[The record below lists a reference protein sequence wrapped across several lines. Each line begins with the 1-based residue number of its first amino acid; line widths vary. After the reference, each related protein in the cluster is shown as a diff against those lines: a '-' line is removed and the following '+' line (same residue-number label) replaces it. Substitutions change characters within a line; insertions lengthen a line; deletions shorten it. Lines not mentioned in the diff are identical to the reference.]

1 MTGSGDNGKV
11 APQVTINKGS
21 NRRHQV
27 GGVDN
32 KEGVAMLVADSG
44 RTNFGAALHPVVT
57 VTATVTSLNDLV
69 AGEYS
74 RLTAAK
80 RTALGLASA
89 TTKISLHA
97 NRGFLL
103 KALATNGGL
112 IYLGTQY
119 IKAGAS
125 GTAADEVGFV
135 LEAGA
140 SVFIEITDGSN
151 LYFQATDSDESL
163 CWLAL

>member
-1 MTGSGDNGKV
+1 MS
-11 APQVTINKGS
+11 GS
-21 NRRHQV
+21 NEVSLNPGSNQLHQV
-27 GGVDN
+27 GGADN

-44 RTNFGAALHPVVT
+44 RKNFAAPLHPVVT
-57 VTATVTSLNDLV
+57 VTATATNLSGLV
-69 AGEYS
+69 KAQYS
-74 RLTAAK
+74 NLTPAK
-80 RTALGLASA
+80 RTALGIASA
-89 TTKISLHA
+89 TDDLAITA

-112 IYLGTQY
+112 IYLGTKH
-119 IKAGAS
+119 ILAEAS
-125 GTAADEVGFV
+125 GTGADAVGFV

-140 SVFIEITDGSN
+140 SVFIEITDGNN

>member
-1 MTGSGDNGKV
+1 MSGGNE
-11 APQVTINKGS
+11 VTINPGS
-21 NRRHQV
+21 SQKHQV

-44 RTNFGAALHPVVT
+44 RKSFGSALHPVVT
-57 VTATVTSLNDLV
+57 VTSDVKSLSALV
-69 AGEYS
+69 AAQYS
-74 RLTAAK
+74 NLSAAK
-80 RTALGLASA
+80 QTALGLTSA
-89 TTKISLHA
+89 TSAIQIKA

-112 IYLGTQY
+112 IYLGTEHILAQ
-119 IKAGAS
+119 AS
-125 GTAADEVGFV
+125 GENANAVGFV

-140 SVFIEITDGSN
+140 SVFIEITDGDN

>member
-1 MTGSGDNGKV
+1 MSGGNEVTVNPGSSQK
-11 APQVTINKGS
+11 
-21 NRRHQV
+21 HQV

-44 RTNFGAALHPVVT
+44 RKNFSSPLHPVVT
-57 VTATVTSLNDLV
+57 VTATATNLSDLV
-69 AGEYS
+69 AAQFS
-74 RLTAAK
+74 NLTTAK
-80 RTALGLASA
+80 RTALGLSSA
-89 TTKISLHA
+89 NTKISISA

-112 IYLGTQY
+112 IYLGT
-119 IKAGAS
+119 KHVLAEAS
-125 GTAADEVGFV
+125 GTSADAVGFV

-140 SVFIEITDGSN
+140 SVFIEITDGNN

>member
-1 MTGSGDNGKV
+1 MSGGNE
-11 APQVTINKGS
+11 VTVNPGS
-21 NRRHQV
+21 NQLHQV
-27 GGVDN
+27 GGTDN

-44 RTNFGAALHPVVT
+44 RKNFAAPLHPVVT
-57 VTATVTSLNDLV
+57 VTATPTSLSALV
-69 AGEYS
+69 AAQYS
-74 RLTAAK
+74 NLTAAK
-80 RTALGLASA
+80 RTALGLTSA
-89 TTKISLHA
+89 TSNVEIKA

-112 IYLGTQY
+112 IYLGTKH
-119 IKAGAS
+119 ILAEAS
-125 GTAADEVGFV
+125 GLTPDAVGFV

-140 SVFIEITDGSN
+140 SVFIEITDGNN

>member
-1 MTGSGDNGKV
+1 MTGSSDNGKV
-11 APQVTINKGS
+11 APQVTVSKGS

-44 RTNFGAALHPVVT
+44 RTTFAAPLHPVVT
-57 VTATVTSLNDLV
+57 VTATATSLNGLV
-69 AGEYS
+69 AAEYS

-80 RTALGLASA
+80 RTALGMSAS
-89 TTKISLHA
+89 TDKVSITA

-140 SVFIEITDGSN
+140 SVFIEVIDGAN